1 MDGAARRVD
10 AGDLEAFI
18 TAVFVAAGTSRDDAR
33 LIAEVLVWANL
44 RGVDSHGALRV
55 PGYLRRIRTGEFN
68 PRPEIR
74 VVADMPAA
82 AVIDADQAYGPVGMT
97 RAMDIAIDKARACGI
112 GAAFVRRIT
121 HMAAIG
127 HYALRAAAA
136 DMLGVVI
143 GTSRPNMA
151 YHGARAAGVAT
162 SPIAIAAPGMD
173 HAPLML
179 DMATA
184 VASVGK
190 LMFARDSG
198 RALEPGW
205 ALDRSGTPTTDPAQ
219 GVLPMPMG
227 GPKGAGLSLMFECL
241 TGLLVGN
248 PLIAPA
254 IGPAKETAHS
264 QNALA
269 LAIDIAAFSD
279 PARYRKDVDALI
291 AALKTL
297 LRAEGHDE
305 ILVPGE
311 RGDRVLAERRR
322 DGIPLPAGTWDR
334 LREDADRM
342 GVAMPR
348 VRTPPG

>member
-97 RAMDIAIDKARACGI
+97 RAMDIAMDKARACGI

-190 LMFARDSG
+190 LMLARDSG

-264 QNALA
+264 QNALV

-297 LRAEGHDE
+297 PRAEGHDE

-334 LREDADRM
+334 LQEDADRM

-348 VRTPPG
+348 VRAPPG